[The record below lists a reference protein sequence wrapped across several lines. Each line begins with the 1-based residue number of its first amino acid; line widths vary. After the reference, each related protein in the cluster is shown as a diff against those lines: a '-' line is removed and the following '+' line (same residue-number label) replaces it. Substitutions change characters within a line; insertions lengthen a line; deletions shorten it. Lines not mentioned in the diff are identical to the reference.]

1 MCIIAVKRS
10 GIAMPTEDI
19 LRKCFINNADGAGYM
34 FSRRGQVHI
43 RKGFMKFKEFLSDLR
58 SCNLRKEDSVI
69 FHFRIATAGAVEPA
83 LTHPFPVSQEPRE
96 LLSTRIDT
104 DMAMAHNGI
113 IASMSYS
120 NAAYSDTQYFIMRV
134 LGHQAVKETIF
145 DEKSRFAESIIGQ
158 CFGSKFAFLNG
169 SGQIRLFGDFIKDE
183 GIMYS
188 NHGYK
193 YGTYCYGPQWGW
205 KKGEDGVYRKEES
218 ATAFT
223 DLEKL
228 TDERIFC
235 TFCKEFFD
243 SQDVIYTS
251 SHICPN
257 CYQDLPGAE

>member
-10 GIAMPTEDI
+10 GIAMPEENT
-19 LRKCFINNADGAGYM
+19 LRRCFVNNQDGAGYM

-58 SCNLRKEDSVI
+58 SCNLRTEDSVI

-83 LTHPFPVSQEPRE
+83 LTHPFPVSQEPRD
-96 LLSTRIDT
+96 LLSTRVDT

-134 LGHQAVKETIF
+134 LGHKSIKETIF
-145 DEKSRFAESIIGQ
+145 DEKSRLAESIIGQ

-169 SGQIRLFGDFIKDE
+169 QGKIRLFGDFIKDE

-193 YGTYCYGPQWGW
+193 YGTTCYGPNWGTGW
-205 KKGEDGVYRKEES
+205 KKDEEGVWRKDAEEG
-218 ATAFT
+218 TLL
-223 DLEKL
+223 LEGRL
-228 TDERIFC
+228 FC
-235 TFCKEFFD
+235 QHCREPFD
-243 SQDVIYTS
+243 SQDMLYTA
-251 SHICPN
+251 HDICPN
-257 CYQDLPGAE
+257 CYQDQTPKE